1 MHNGYSLYAYY
12 LIRREKIFLY
22 LFDARRTLWSP
33 RFIQRRIR
41 EKQSMKLY
49 RVNSSPLRAERSHF
63 SRCKRQH
70 SLKQGAT
77 RVSINGNTGSH
88 ASQSVMRISW
98 ELIQRKL
105 FGISISLEIY
115 TNIQIEDLSKPC
127 RRSKT
132 LIQNSNSI
140 ISQTKR
146 EFKFRY
152 NTISSE

>member
-1 MHNGYSLYAYY
+1 MHTTSFAERKSFYICSMLVEHYGHRGLFRDAFAY
-12 LIRREKIFLY
+12 
-22 LFDARRTLWSP
+22 
-33 RFIQRRIR
+33 